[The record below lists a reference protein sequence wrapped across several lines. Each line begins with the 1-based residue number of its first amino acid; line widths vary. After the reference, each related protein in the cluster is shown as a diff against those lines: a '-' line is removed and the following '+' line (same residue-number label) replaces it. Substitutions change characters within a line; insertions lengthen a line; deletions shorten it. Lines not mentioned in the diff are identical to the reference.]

1 MFYKDYNLSSE
12 LDKITPNLPRPYEF
26 STDDNDNNDNLKNED
41 CLNMSYTI
49 LNDPFKSIEE
59 NNNPNTNI
67 YFTTFNEP
75 NILPEPDNYNNSGN
89 LIPSEESKVDE
100 NIGDSS
106 AEMEEE
112 EEKVEKKQKRKKN
125 REKNNNTRFN
135 DNNIIR
141 KCKKIL
147 LMNILYFINERIKEF
162 YNNNIGHGT
171 FQKKLQKLN
180 KNQTSESNVKL
191 NQELLNKTIKD
202 IFSDDI
208 FGRINNL
215 PKDHNKKLIQNLLN
229 EKDLKIRDYFTK
241 LFNLTFKQC
250 LQHFIGQQTYNE
262 LKGMKL
268 FVEEK
273 NKYKDDKEYAELLE
287 CYFKNYEKRI
297 NNKKTRKPRKKN
309 DNKK

>member
-1 MFYKDYNLSSE
+1 MFYKDDDLSFE
-12 LDKITPNLPRPYEF
+12 LDKITPVLPRPYEF

-49 LNDPFKSIEE
+49 PDYLFKSSEE
-59 NNNPNTNI
+59 KNNPNTNI
-67 YFTTFNEP
+67 FNES
-75 NILPEPDNYNNSGN
+75 NILPEPDYSNNSGN

-100 NIGDSS
+100 NIGDTS
-106 AEMEEE
+106 EKMEEE
-112 EEKVEKKQKRKKN
+112 EEKVEKSKKGKKN

-162 YNNNIGHGT
+162 YNNIGHGI